1 MSDSLRLDF
10 RVKTYDTYPNG
21 KLSIPSLLD
30 FLQEAAGLHAI
41 KLKFGMHDLNAR
53 NETWVLSRMRVEIER
68 WPERGDAIVVETWPK
83 GMDRL
88 FAVRDFL
95 VFDEK
100 GEILAR
106 SSSYW
111 LLINKE
117 TKRPKPFETY
127 ISENLISKRSAI
139 DDKLGKLPNLKSVDY
154 KDRRKSVY
162 SELDENWHVNN
173 VKYTEWM
180 IDAIPYEILENSD
193 LRSYE
198 INYLSEVKINEPL
211 EISLGWESE
220 DKNVLLGNVKKEEK
234 LSCQV
239 KMVFDK

>member
-111 LLINKE
+111 LLIN
-117 TKRPKPFETY
+117 
-127 ISENLISKRSAI
+127 
-139 DDKLGKLPNLKSVDY
+139 
-154 KDRRKSVY
+154 
-162 SELDENWHVNN
+162 
-173 VKYTEWM
+173 
-180 IDAIPYEILENSD
+180 
-193 LRSYE
+193 
-198 INYLSEVKINEPL
+198 
-211 EISLGWESE
+211 
-220 DKNVLLGNVKKEEK
+220 
-234 LSCQV
+234 
-239 KMVFDK
+239 